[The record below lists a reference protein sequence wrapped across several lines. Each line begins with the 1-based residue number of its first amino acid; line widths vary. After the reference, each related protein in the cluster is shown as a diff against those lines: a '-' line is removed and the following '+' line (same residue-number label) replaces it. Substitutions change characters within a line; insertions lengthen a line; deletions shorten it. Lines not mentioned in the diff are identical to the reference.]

1 LKTTQADKLK
11 TLIQE
16 EQKEKRRLKTRVI
29 AITSGK
35 GGVGKT
41 TITANLGYALHALGF
56 KVALFDADIGLA
68 NLDVMLRV
76 NPKKNI
82 LHVLKNEATLEEIV
96 VEIEKDFILIPGE
109 SGEEIIDF
117 ADEISLNNF
126 ISQLDFLEDYDFFL
140 IDTSA
145 GIDKRV
151 QVFLDAAD
159 DVIVVTVPEPAAI
172 TDAYAMVKVIS
183 EKRDIAYMILNEVH
197 SEKEANNIFSK
208 ILTVAK
214 QNIKSN
220 FRLLMLGFIKNEK
233 AVYLSSTKRVLFTK
247 EYPTLSASEQIF
259 AIAKKL
265 AKISERKV
273 LDEKNGLTRFF
284 KKIFSG
290 F

>member
-1 LKTTQADKLK
+1 MKTQADKLK
-11 TLIQE
+11 NLVQT
-16 EQKEKRRLKTRVI
+16 EKPKDLKTRVI

-41 TITANLGYALHALGF
+41 TITANLGYALSALGF

-76 NPKKNI
+76 NPEKNI
-82 LHVLKNEATLEEIV
+82 LNVLKNECSLKDVV
-96 VEIEKDFILIPGE
+96 VEVEKNLYLIPGE
-109 SGEEIIDF
+109 SGEEIINF
-117 ADEISLNNF
+117 ADEMSLSNF
-126 ISQLDFLEDYDFFL
+126 LSQLDFFEDFDFFI

-151 QVFLDAAD
+151 QLFLDAAD
-159 DVIVVTVPEPAAI
+159 DVIIITVPEPAAI

-197 SEKEANNIFSK
+197 SPKEANNIFGK
-208 ILTVAK
+208 IISVAK
-214 QNIKSN
+214 ANLRKD
-220 FRLLMLGFIKNEK
+220 FRLMMLGFIKNDK
-233 AVYLSSTKRVLFTK
+233 NIYISSTKRILFTK
-247 EYPTLSASEQIF
+247 EYPNLPVSEQVYS
-259 AIAKKL
+259 IARKI

-273 LDEKNGLTRFF
+273 LEKEKGLSGFF
-284 KKIFSG
+284 KRIFSG

>member
-1 LKTTQADKLK
+1 MKTQADKLK
-11 TLIQE
+11 ELIKE
-16 EQKEKRRLKTRVI
+16 EPKRKLKTRVI

-41 TITANLGYALHALGF
+41 TLSANIGYALHSLGF

-68 NLDVMLRV
+68 NLDVMLKV
-76 NPKKNI
+76 NAKKNI
-82 LHVLKNEATLEEIV
+82 LNVLKNEVELKDIV
-96 VEIEKDFILIPGE
+96 VEIEPGFVLLPGE
-109 SGEEIIDF
+109 SGDEIIDF
-117 ADEISLNNF
+117 ADEMSLNNF
-126 ISQLDFLEDYDFFL
+126 LSQLDYFSDFDFFI

-183 EKRDIAYMILNEVH
+183 EKRDIAYMILNEVN

-208 ILTVAK
+208 ILKVAK
-214 QNIKSN
+214 ANLRAD
-220 FRLLMLGFIKNEK
+220 FRLLMLGFVKRDKLIYS
-233 AVYLSSTKRVLFTK
+233 ASTKRELFVK
-247 EYPTLSASEQIF
+247 EYPNIATSQQLMQ
-259 AIAKKL
+259 IAKKI
-265 AKISERKV
+265 ARISERKV
-273 LDEKNGLTRFF
+273 LEKEGGLSRFF

>member
-1 LKTTQADKLK
+1 LKTQADKLK
-11 TLIQE
+11 ELIKE
-16 EQKEKRRLKTRVI
+16 EPKRKLKTRVI

-41 TITANLGYALHALGF
+41 TLSANIGYALHSLGF

-68 NLDVMLRV
+68 NLDVMLKV
-76 NPKKNI
+76 NAKKNI
-82 LHVLKNEATLEEIV
+82 LNVLKNEVELKDIV
-96 VEIEKDFILIPGE
+96 VEIEPGFVLLPGE
-109 SGEEIIDF
+109 SGDEIIDF
-117 ADEISLNNF
+117 ADEMSLNNF
-126 ISQLDFLEDYDFFL
+126 LSQLDYFSDFDFFI

-183 EKRDIAYMILNEVH
+183 EKRDIAYMILNEVN

-208 ILTVAK
+208 ILKVAK
-214 QNIKSN
+214 ANLRAD
-220 FRLLMLGFIKNEK
+220 FRLLMLGFVKRDKLIYS
-233 AVYLSSTKRVLFTK
+233 ASTKRELFVK
-247 EYPTLSASEQIF
+247 EYPNIATSQQLMQ
-259 AIAKKL
+259 IAKKI
-265 AKISERKV
+265 ARISERKV
-273 LDEKNGLTRFF
+273 LEKEGGLSRFF

>member
-1 LKTTQADKLK
+1 LKTQADKLK
-11 TLIQE
+11 NLVQT
-16 EQKEKRRLKTRVI
+16 EKPKDLKTRVI

-41 TITANLGYALHALGF
+41 TITANLGYALSALGF

-76 NPKKNI
+76 NPEKNI
-82 LHVLKNEATLEEIV
+82 LNVLKNECSLKDVV
-96 VEIEKDFILIPGE
+96 VEVEKNLYLIPGE
-109 SGEEIIDF
+109 SGEEIINF
-117 ADEISLNNF
+117 ADEMSLSNF
-126 ISQLDFLEDYDFFL
+126 LSQLDFFEDFDFFI

-151 QVFLDAAD
+151 QLFLDAAD
-159 DVIVVTVPEPAAI
+159 DVIIITVPEPAAI

-197 SEKEANNIFSK
+197 SPKEANNIFGK
-208 ILTVAK
+208 IISVAK
-214 QNIKSN
+214 ANLRKD
-220 FRLLMLGFIKNEK
+220 FRLMMLGFIKNDK
-233 AVYLSSTKRVLFTK
+233 NIYISSTKRILFTK
-247 EYPTLSASEQIF
+247 EYPNLPVSEQVYS
-259 AIAKKL
+259 IARKI

-273 LDEKNGLTRFF
+273 LEKEKGLSGFF
-284 KKIFSG
+284 KRIFSG

>member
-1 LKTTQADKLK
+1 MKTQADKLK
-11 TLIQE
+11 NLVQN
-16 EQKEKRRLKTRVI
+16 EKPKDLKTRVI

-41 TITANLGYALHALGF
+41 TITANLGYALSALGF

-76 NPKKNI
+76 NPKRNI
-82 LHVLKNEATLEEIV
+82 LNVLKNECTLKDIV
-96 VEIEKDFILIPGE
+96 IEVDKNFYLIPGE
-109 SGEEIIDF
+109 SGEEIINF
-117 ADEISLNNF
+117 ADEMSLSNF
-126 ISQLDFLEDYDFFL
+126 LSQLDYFEDFDFFL

-151 QVFLDAAD
+151 QTFLDAAD
-159 DVIVVTVPEPAAI
+159 DVIIVTVPEPAAI

-197 SEKEANNIFSK
+197 SPKEANNIFGK
-208 ILTVAK
+208 IINVAK
-214 QNIKSN
+214 VNLRSD
-220 FRLLMLGFIKNEK
+220 FRLLMLGYIKNDK
-233 AVYLSSTKRVLFTK
+233 SIYISSTKRLLFTK
-247 EYPTLSASEQIF
+247 EYPNTTVSEQIF
-259 AIAKKL
+259 SIARKV

-273 LDEKNGLTRFF
+273 LEKEKGLSSFF

>member
-1 LKTTQADKLK
+1 MKTQADKLK
-11 TLIQE
+11 NLVQN
-16 EQKEKRRLKTRVI
+16 EKPKDLKTRVI

-41 TITANLGYALHALGF
+41 TITANLGYALSALGF

-76 NPKKNI
+76 NPKRNI
-82 LHVLKNEATLEEIV
+82 LNVLKNECTLKDIV
-96 VEIEKDFILIPGE
+96 IEVDKNFYLIPGE
-109 SGEEIIDF
+109 SGEEIINF
-117 ADEISLNNF
+117 ADEMSLSNF
-126 ISQLDFLEDYDFFL
+126 LSQLDYFEDFDFFL

-151 QVFLDAAD
+151 QTFLDAAD
-159 DVIVVTVPEPAAI
+159 DVIIVTVPEPAAI

-197 SEKEANNIFSK
+197 SPKEANNIFGK
-208 ILTVAK
+208 IINVAK
-214 QNIKSN
+214 VNLRSD
-220 FRLLMLGFIKNEK
+220 FRLLMLGYIKNDK
-233 AVYLSSTKRVLFTK
+233 SIYISSTKRLLFTK
-247 EYPTLSASEQIF
+247 EYPNSSVSEQVF
-259 AIAKKL
+259 SIARKI

-273 LDEKNGLTRFF
+273 LEKEKGLSSFF